1 MMKKYTFKSP
11 NQQRIKSPKN
21 SCRRPVF
28 TNQWNSKR
36 FHFDLEKA
44 KRRLKNLP
52 DLSKKLGNLPGNT
65 IVEEFKMAKLEPS
78 SKHEKVLIYY
88 GLLNLKLDS
97 IIIQVSKNN
106 ANSDLQAFFCDSS
119 FNKKEILNQNRNRR
133 KQTKNLTSLIS
144 DFEIE
149 DIRKQIW
156 KNIRRTDRGGDPQL

>member
-1 MMKKYTFKSP
+1 MSKERPTQQAFWLSTSRMKSPVAFNKRITSLSPNAMNRNQLMSMMKKYTFKSP

-78 SKHEKVLIYY
+78 SKHEKVPIYY

-97 IIIQVSKNN
+97 III
-106 ANSDLQAFFCDSS
+106 
-119 FNKKEILNQNRNRR
+119 
-133 KQTKNLTSLIS
+133 
-144 DFEIE
+144 
-149 DIRKQIW
+149 
-156 KNIRRTDRGGDPQL
+156 

>member
-1 MMKKYTFKSP
+1 MKSPVAFNKRITSLSPNAMNRNQLMSMMKKYTFKSP

-78 SKHEKVLIYY
+78 SKHEKVPIYY

-97 IIIQVSKNN
+97 III
-106 ANSDLQAFFCDSS
+106 
-119 FNKKEILNQNRNRR
+119 
-133 KQTKNLTSLIS
+133 
-144 DFEIE
+144 
-149 DIRKQIW
+149 
-156 KNIRRTDRGGDPQL
+156 